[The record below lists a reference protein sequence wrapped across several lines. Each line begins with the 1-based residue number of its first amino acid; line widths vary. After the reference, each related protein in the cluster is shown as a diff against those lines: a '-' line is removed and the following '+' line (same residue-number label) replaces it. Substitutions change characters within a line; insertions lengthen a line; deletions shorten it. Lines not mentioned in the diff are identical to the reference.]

1 MAQEMF
7 SVAHQVTLRD
17 ITEHNL
23 IEIMKLDVLTS
34 QKKCVAPNSVSI
46 AQAHYS
52 KTAWFKGIYLK
63 EQPVGFVMLDL
74 DESKPEYFLWRL
86 MIDGRYQGKGYGR
99 EALEMVIDYVQTL
112 PNAHELITSCLPGV
126 DGPEAFYKKLG
137 FEPTGNMIDDEIAL
151 SYHFEHEAHVEHGE
165 HEANGES
172 E

>member
-7 SVAHQVTLRD
+7 SVDHQVTLRD

-23 IEIMKLDVLTS
+23 IEVMKLEVLEP

-74 DESKPEYFLWRL
+74 DEEKPEYFLWRF
-86 MIDGRYQGKGYGR
+86 MIDSRYQGKGYGK
-99 EALEMVIDYVQTL
+99 EAIEMVIDYVKTL
-112 PNAHELITSCLPGV
+112 PNAQELLTSCVPG
-126 DGPEAFYKKLG
+126 DEGPKAFYEKLG
-137 FEPTGNMIDDEIAL
+137 FIATGELIDDEVL
-151 SYHFEHEAHVEHGE
+151 LRFSFEEETAEA
-165 HEANGES
+165 ES
-172 E
+172 K

>member
-17 ITEHNL
+17 ITEFNL
-23 IEIMKLDVLTS
+23 TEIMKLDVLSS

-46 AQAHYS
+46 AQGHYS

-74 DESKPEYFLWRL
+74 DENKPEYFLWRF
-86 MIDGRYQGKGYGR
+86 MIDGSYQGKGYGR

-112 PNAHELITSCLPGV
+112 PNAHELITSCLPGPE
-126 DGPEAFYKKLG
+126 GPEAFYKKLG
-137 FEPTGNMIDDEIAL
+137 FEPTGAMVDDEIAL
-151 SYHFEHEAHVEHGE
+151 RYHFEHE
-165 HEANGES
+165 ES
-172 E
+172 EEREETENQ